1 MNQGVAKERKVVRMD
16 KVYIE
21 REAAIIGLAASSL
34 TPHQIDDAAEA
45 IQLVPTADV
54 VEVRHGR
61 WKLHEDGSGT
71 CQECGCRQKYVWDM
85 DGWQNYCGHCG
96 ADMRNGGGRT
106 ILQSL

>member
-1 MNQGVAKERKVVRMD
+1 MAKEHISRDEM
-16 KVYIE
+16 IE
-21 REAAIIGLAASSL
+21 QTKARIVLGAPKFNAGLEAAIEVATTIPAS
-34 TPHQIDDAAEA
+34 
-45 IQLVPTADV
+45 DV
-54 VEVRHGR
+54 AEVRHGR